1 MLAVVPA
8 AVVAVGVA
16 LPAAVAVV
24 ATRVNEAHKETLL
37 VVARVL
43 ACKMGTRRWQSK
55 EEEEEDEELLRRQP
69 LVAKY
74 HHLRPQLR

>member
-8 AVVAVGVA
+8 AVVAAGVA

-37 VVARVL
+37 VVARAL

-55 EEEEEDEELLRRQP
+55 EEKEDEELLRRQP

-74 HHLRPQLR
+74 HHLHPQLR